1 VKTLNVIARIRGI
14 NIVLGDETPS
24 IGTKDTVH
32 SEATG
37 ETRDTPKNRLECLLH
52 VVIGVIFKDWEKKKE
67 EEEECVLVK
76 RSLSPNQPTKLLYG
90 KRYIYDSYIQLTLQ
104 HCDETLILILHTG
117 FSAKS

>member
-1 VKTLNVIARIRGI
+1 MKTLNVIARIRGI

-67 EEEECVLVK
+67 EEEEEEEEECVLVK
-76 RSLSPNQPTKLLYG
+76 RSLSPTQPSYCMANDI
-90 KRYIYDSYIQLTLQ
+90 YIYIRFVHPTHLATFP
-104 HCDETLILILHTG
+104 E
-117 FSAKS
+117 